1 MFYAAPYLRICKVCM
16 EKEYGSSSLFQEY
29 DIVIGQ
35 LKKIALRANVEETT
49 TESHPEVVLNFAQA
63 DTFVAIPKNNKNQSN
78 TVSFVEVVA
87 QCTNEG
93 KKRIIDEWGQVIEG
107 GQSYLEVRYLS
118 KYSENNK
125 GYRYKVDKRKMYIF
139 KESIVY
145 PFIQAERGKG
155 KFESYFITNEDLCL
169 MVDYEQTKGMCHL

>member
-63 DTFVAIPKNNKNQSN
+63 DTFVAIPKNNKN
-78 TVSFVEVVA
+78 
-87 QCTNEG
+87 
-93 KKRIIDEWGQVIEG
+93 
-107 GQSYLEVRYLS
+107 
-118 KYSENNK
+118 
-125 GYRYKVDKRKMYIF
+125 
-139 KESIVY
+139 
-145 PFIQAERGKG
+145 
-155 KFESYFITNEDLCL
+155 
-169 MVDYEQTKGMCHL
+169 